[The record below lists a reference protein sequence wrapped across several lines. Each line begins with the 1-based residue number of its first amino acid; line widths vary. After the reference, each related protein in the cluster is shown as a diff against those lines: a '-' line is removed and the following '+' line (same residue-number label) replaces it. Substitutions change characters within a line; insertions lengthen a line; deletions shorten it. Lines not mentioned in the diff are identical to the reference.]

1 MLQVTSIPLVPKPKI
16 PETFSGKYGSL
27 LIATM
32 INANAYGFA
41 LIMVVRYFGL
51 YSAGDPALTKGVVS
65 LLIISATAEVLCTSH
80 QVFDYFILKFG
91 RSELFNGISSVALA
105 KYLSAFFTAFVAQ
118 MFYASRIWSF
128 DPKISDQIHAL
139 ETATTYAPS
148 YFSGNIAN
156 GDTPEHLKILK
167 VVITQGIS
175 TAICD
180 VAITASFS
188 FVFYSN
194 RSGIRSR
201 THSIL
206 NRFIIY
212 AIHRAA
218 ATSVCSIVGVFTVF
232 VTTALLIEIGITIIA
247 VLLSLRTYI
256 YMIPVLGN
264 TDLHVISV
272 VNSPQEEAKG
282 GRLFSSSFN
291 IEIPSIVGGSNTTY
305 QSIIATLFGGT
316 RSQVLLKLLNAGLAN
331 AAKSK
336 ALVLASLHNEDTFK
350 YEDKETT
357 LAIDR
362 IRYGDLGWILAD
374 LGGSVRVPKEH
385 NLLRA

>member
-1 MLQVTSIPLVPKPKI
+1 MSIPLVPKSKI

-32 INANAYGFA
+32 VNANAYGFA

-51 YSAGDPALTKGVVS
+51 YSTGDSALTKGVVS
-65 LLIISATAEVLCTSH
+65 LLIH

-118 MFYASRIWSF
+118 I
-128 DPKISDQIHAL
+128 DQIHAV

-156 GDTPEHLKILK
+156 GSRFNASHYHGHAGTFEKLASRKCFFQK

-218 ATSVCSIVGVFTVF
+218 ATSVCSIIGVFTYYF
-232 VTTALLIEIGITIIA
+232 
-247 VLLSLRTYI
+247 LSGTYI

-272 VNSPQEEAKG
+272 VSVLTARGSLREEDYS
-282 GRLFSSSFN
+282 LHLSN
-291 IEIPSIVGGSNTTY
+291 IEIPSIVGGSNTIPISVDNSNVRRN
-305 QSIIATLFGGT
+305 QS
-316 RSQVLLKLLNAGLAN
+316 
-331 AAKSK
+331 
-336 ALVLASLHNEDTFK
+336 
-350 YEDKETT
+350 
-357 LAIDR
+357 
-362 IRYGDLGWILAD
+362 
-374 LGGSVRVPKEH
+374 P
-385 NLLRA
+385 

>member
-1 MLQVTSIPLVPKPKI
+1 
-16 PETFSGKYGSL
+16 
-27 LIATM
+27 
-32 INANAYGFA
+32 
-41 LIMVVRYFGL
+41 MVVRYFGL

-218 ATSVCSIVGVFTVF
+218 ATS
-232 VTTALLIEIGITIIA
+232 
-247 VLLSLRTYI
+247 
-256 YMIPVLGN
+256 MIPVLGN

-272 VNSPQEEAKG
+272 VSVLTARGSLREEDYS
-282 GRLFSSSFN
+282 LHLSN
-291 IEIPSIVGGSNTTY
+291 IEIPSIVGGSNTTPISVDNSNVVRRN
-305 QSIIATLFGGT
+305 QS
-316 RSQVLLKLLNAGLAN
+316 
-331 AAKSK
+331 
-336 ALVLASLHNEDTFK
+336 
-350 YEDKETT
+350 
-357 LAIDR
+357 
-362 IRYGDLGWILAD
+362 
-374 LGGSVRVPKEH
+374 P
-385 NLLRA
+385 